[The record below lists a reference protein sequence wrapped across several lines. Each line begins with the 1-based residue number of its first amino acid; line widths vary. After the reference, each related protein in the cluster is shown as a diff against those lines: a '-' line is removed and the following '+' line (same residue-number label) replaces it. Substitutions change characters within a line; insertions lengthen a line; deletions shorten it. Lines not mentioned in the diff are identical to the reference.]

1 MTAPIPMPTAIP
13 PTKSVCAGLKKAN
26 DVCCSAATMKAMTV
40 RATMVIVFALM
51 QYPRLMN
58 AIVFGLIAG
67 VIFGAVDAAMMIP
80 MPHPNKGMAMLGAFA
95 SRFAIGFLIAVT
107 RMPVPPWVRG
117 VIVGVLI
124 SIPD

>member
-1 MTAPIPMPTAIP
+1 
-13 PTKSVCAGLKKAN
+13 
-26 DVCCSAATMKAMTV
+26 
-40 RATMVIVFALM
+40 
-51 QYPRLMN
+51 MN

-67 VIFGAVDAAMMIP
+67 VIFGAVDVAMMIP
-80 MPHPNKGMAMLGAFA
+80 MPHPNKGTAMLGAFA

-124 SIPD
+124 SIPDAIVTKAYVPIFATGIVGGAIIGFLAGKFVV